1 MYLMSCRKKI
11 TTFEVQHNVTRT
23 RKSCLLASPQN
34 CSAYSTSLLISYGT
48 RLIINW
54 FTATYIATLCWSYL
68 LWQVKQQACPRC
80 FMSNYK
86 KIIFEGSHLSYI
98 MLPVLKQGS
107 AAADNPY
114 DLSFLSS
121 CIVVT
126 YSNRFLSW
134 SVGPIGPKH
143 CGILLVVH
151 RPVYT

>member
-1 MYLMSCRKKI
+1 MSCRKKI

-34 CSAYSTSLLISYGT
+34 CSAYSTSLLISYCT
-48 RLIINW
+48 RLKLIDLPPLTLLHCVGVTSYGKWNSKHARVALWAII
-54 FTATYIATLCWSYL
+54 
-68 LWQVKQQACPRC
+68 
-80 FMSNYK
+80 K

-126 YSNRFLSW
+126 YSNRFLSR
-134 SVGPIGPKH
+134 SVGAIGPKH